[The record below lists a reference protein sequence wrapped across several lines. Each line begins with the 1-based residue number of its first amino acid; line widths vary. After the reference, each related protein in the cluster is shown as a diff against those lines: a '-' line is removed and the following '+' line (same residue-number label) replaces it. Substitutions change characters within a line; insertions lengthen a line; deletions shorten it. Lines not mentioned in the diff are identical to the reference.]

1 MSTASRSSRVAKT
14 LDCADARWR
23 PASMCR
29 LCDAYS
35 LLPNRWMMVN
45 PRATR
50 DTVVQGFERPRAP
63 RAPRARPAFIPHYA
77 LCADVRGESGE
88 LVVG

>member
-1 MSTASRSSRVAKT
+1 
-14 LDCADARWR
+14 
-23 PASMCR
+23 MCR

-77 LCADVRGESGE
+77 LCAESRESWLSVDGV
-88 LVVG
+88 LPQYTVMP

>member
-1 MSTASRSSRVAKT
+1 
-14 LDCADARWR
+14 
-23 PASMCR
+23 MCS

-45 PRATR
+45 LRATR

-63 RAPRARPAFIPHYA
+63 RAPGDLPRVYIYA
-77 LCADVRGESGE
+77 LCTESQE
-88 LVVG
+88 SRLTVLPQYIKRRK

>member
-1 MSTASRSSRVAKT
+1 
-14 LDCADARWR
+14 
-23 PASMCR
+23 MCS

-45 PRATR
+45 LRATR

-63 RAPRARPAFIPHYA
+63 PRPHAGPAPRSYLTMHCA
-77 LCADVRGESGE
+77 LMCAESRESWLSVDGV
-88 LVVG
+88 LPQYTVL